1 MKMRNTTMVAA
12 SAVAA
17 AAAAAISGGAA
28 SASTPDWLTVASVD
42 SEHETMLPAVCETG
56 ETGALTDTACE
67 SLLGSDT
74 EGEAETFGREVP
86 ESPAGYGMPSL
97 ANVDL
102 RDFAK
107 WQVCG
112 IAVASPAAPAECDN
126 SIPGPKEPVGPGSG
140 ISLVNA
146 ETAGAF
152 DWSVCGIA
160 VGQTGEATDC

>member
-1 MKMRNTTMVAA
+1 MRNTTMVAA

-17 AAAAAISGGAA
+17 AAAAALSGGAA
-28 SASTPDWLTVASVD
+28 SASTPDWLTVANVD
-42 SEHETMLPAVCETG
+42 SEHDTTLPSVCETG
-56 ETGALTDTACE
+56 ETGPLADTACG
-67 SLLGSDT
+67 SLFSADT
-74 EGEAETFGREVP
+74 EGTAETFGHELP
-86 ESPAGYGMPSL
+86 ESPAGYGMPAL

-107 WQVCG
+107 WQICG
-112 IAVASPAAPAECDN
+112 VAVASSIEPAECDN

-152 DWSVCGIA
+152 HWSVCGIA
-160 VGQTGEATDC
+160 VAQAGEATDC